1 MKNTADLLNGT
12 LNLAQSGM
20 NGVKSLQ
27 DKLNKVGEN
36 LLISPLLK

>member
-36 LLISPLLK
+36 LQIPPLLK